1 LSHVR
6 AAQNKTVSLPVFTG
20 HSTIVENREPVA
32 AADLDTVIDY
42 LLDTLRTVSTRDWT
56 VPAGTLDWSCWA
68 TGEHLGQALAHWASQ
83 LTLRATTRYVRWVA
97 RAQEGAPP
105 DGVLDL
111 VEASGHLLAVV
122 VRSSPPSARAF
133 HPMGVTDPEGFAGM
147 GCVESL
153 AHGHDLATGL
163 GVAVDPPAAVCDRVV
178 RRMFPHHL
186 DAVAGADPWQALLW
200 STGRADLPGLDR
212 PTDWRWRG
220 QPLDEPWD
228 PHPTP
233 DPIPFLHL
241 LEAAPARQPDVGQG

>member
-1 LSHVR
+1 
-6 AAQNKTVSLPVFTG
+6 
-20 HSTIVENREPVA
+20 VENREPVT
-32 AADLDTVIDY
+32 AADLDTVIDC
-42 LLDTLRTVSTRDWT
+42 LLDTLRPVSTRDWA
-56 VPAGTLDWSCWA
+56 VPAGTLDWSCRA
-68 TGEHLGQALAHWASQ
+68 TAEHLGQALAHWASQ

-97 RAQEGAPP
+97 RPQEAAPP

-111 VEASGHLLAVV
+111 VEAAGRMLAVV
-122 VRSSPPSARAF
+122 VRASPPDARAF

-153 AHGHDLATGL
+153 AHGHDVATGL
-163 GVAVDPPAAVCDRVV
+163 GVALEPPADLCDRVL

-186 DAVAGADPWQALLW
+186 DSVEGADPWQALLW

-220 QPLDEPWD
+220 QPLDEVWD
-228 PHPTP
+228 AHPTP

-241 LEAAPARQPDVGQG
+241 LEAAQGQPAQQGSG